1 MGYIMNRLFIIFIV
15 FLIFFIAEI
24 NITYITFE
32 IVKAQNNDDYKT
44 EQIRHMPGHG
54 PRHMMM
60 ERMYLEND
68 TETQSTMLAKNTNLD
83 YQNSFNISIVFGAIS
98 RTIDAYQPNPAY
110 IESGQTIIWTNND
123 NFIHTVTQ
131 KPFPDDSETFP
142 SKFDSGIF
150 NKGQSFV
157 HSFNEEGRYD
167 YYCTIHPWMVGQ
179 VFVTPNF
186 DSSMKSDTK
195 NSSSVSIME

>member
-1 MGYIMNRLFIIFIV
+1 
-15 FLIFFIAEI
+15 
-24 NITYITFE
+24 
-32 IVKAQNNDDYKT
+32 
-44 EQIRHMPGHG
+44 MPGQG

-83 YQNSFNISIVFGAIS
+83 YQNSFNISIVLGAVS
-98 RTIDAYQPNPAY
+98 RTSDAYQPNPAY
-110 IESGQTIIWTNND
+110 IELGQTIIWTNND

-131 KPFPDDSETFP
+131 KPVTDDIETFP

-167 YYCTIHPWMVGQ
+167 YYCTIHPWM
-179 VFVTPNF
+179 
-186 DSSMKSDTK
+186 SLI
-195 NSSSVSIME
+195 SSSGAFVEMSLNTLSIASIPLYLSSKSLNTSPLSKNPLLLSGLKKLLNQSYGNKFLLFICNILLI

>member
-1 MGYIMNRLFIIFIV
+1 MKRLIIIFICFIV
-15 FLIFFIAEI
+15 FFISEI
-24 NITYITFE
+24 NLTSISFE
-32 IVKAQNNDDYKT
+32 IVNAQDNDDFKT

-60 ERMYLEND
+60 DRMYLNNGTD
-68 TETQSTMLAKNTNLD
+68 SQSMVIGNNTNLD
-83 YQNSFNISIVFGAIS
+83 YQHSFNISIVLGAIS

-110 IESGQTIIWTNND
+110 IQPGQTIIWTNND

-131 KPFPDDSETFP
+131 KPFTLDIET
-142 SKFDSGIF
+142 SRFDSGIF

-179 VFVTPNF
+179 IFVTPNL
-186 DSSMKSDTK
+186 DASAISETN
-195 NSSSVSIME
+195 NSSSVSIVD